1 MGSELGVSLFGVVRI
16 CSVFI
21 GVMFGLFVWIWAC
34 CGVFGWGWLVMA
46 GSCGSVVRCLAASI
60 LYERV
65 FMCDRGRA
73 RELPRER
80 MALWTGALTLV
91 AEG

>member
-1 MGSELGVSLFGVVRI
+1 
-16 CSVFI
+16 
-21 GVMFGLFVWIWAC
+21 MFGLVGWLRAC

-46 GSCGSVVRCLAASI
+46 GSGGWVDWCLAASI
-60 LYERV
+60 VYERA
-65 FMCDRGRA
+65 FMWDRGRA